1 MCVQKK
7 KKKITWT
14 IHTISSESLVTDTII
29 GTLCVVARGV
39 VVTAVIPSV
48 TLVDICIYETQKN
61 GNLQNRQKN
70 ICVAYNKKFLPEQLT
85 PSPPNPLLQKQS

>member
-1 MCVQKK
+1 MTRAV
-7 KKKITWT
+7 
-14 IHTISSESLVTDTII
+14 VR
-29 GTLCVVARGV
+29 TLSVVARGV
-39 VVTAVIPSV
+39 VVTGVTPSV

-85 PSPPNPLLQKQS
+85 PSPPNPLLQKQL